1 MGILLICSSLF
12 WQLFPMLI
20 ALAVVGLCYTWFYGG
35 KKKLF
40 ALHRHESSG
49 FIVKRRTAVRG

>member
-20 ALAVVGLCYTWFYGG
+20 ALAVVGLYYTWFYGG

-49 FIVKRRTAVRG
+49 FTVKRRTAVRG